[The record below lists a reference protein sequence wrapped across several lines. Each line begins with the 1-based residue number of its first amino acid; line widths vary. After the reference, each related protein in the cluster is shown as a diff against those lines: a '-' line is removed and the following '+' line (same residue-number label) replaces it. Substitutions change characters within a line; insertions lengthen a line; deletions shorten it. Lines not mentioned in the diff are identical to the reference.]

1 MSSTTEDT
9 DNGKRGSVSGE
20 VFRLVVASVV
30 FALVLAGPAWL
41 LAGSKGLIGL
51 AVAALLCTIPGCL
64 VVAFKGL
71 FGGSQAALILA
82 PGGLRMFFVFLGA
95 LAAKFVVSGY
105 GLKEFYVWLI
115 LFYLFMLA
123 LETKSVLVVKSSS
136 KQTGEA
142 D

>member
-9 DNGKRGSVSGE
+9 DDGKRGSVSSE

-41 LAGSKGLIGL
+41 LAESKGLIGL

-71 FGGSQAALILA
+71 FGGSQATLILA
-82 PGGLRMFFVFLGA
+82 PGGLRIFFVFLGA
-95 LAAKFVVSGY
+95 LGAKFVVSGY

-123 LETKSVLVVKSSS
+123 LETKSVLTAKSKP
-136 KQTGEA
+136 KQRSEA

>member
-1 MSSTTEDT
+1 MSSTTEGT
-9 DNGKRGSVSGE
+9 DDGKRGSVSSE

-71 FGGSQAALILA
+71 FGGSQATLILA
-82 PGGLRMFFVFLGA
+82 PGGLRIFFVFLGA
-95 LAAKFVVSGY
+95 LGAKFVVSGY

-123 LETKSVLVVKSSS
+123 LETKSVLTAKSKP
-136 KQTGEA
+136 KQRSEA